1 MPSRS
6 DKQEIDLLIG
16 AYAMRTFA
24 IAPIVVSLLTWTA
37 FGNAF
42 AAPPAPVGHRQPNA
56 SNVPASVLR
65 AEPQRSADDIE
76 LDKRLNICR
85 GC

>member
-6 DKQEIDLLIG
+6 DKREVDVSIA
-16 AYAMRTFA
+16 AYVMRTCA
-24 IAPIVVSLLTWTA
+24 IAPIAVSVLIWTA

-42 AAPPAPVGHRQPNA
+42 AVPPAPTGHRQPNA

-65 AEPQRSADDIE
+65 AEQQGNAADVE
-76 LDKRLNICR
+76 LNKKLNICR

>member
-1 MPSRS
+1 MPARS
-6 DKQEIDLLIG
+6 DKQEVDLPIG
-16 AYAMRTFA
+16 AYGMRACA
-24 IAPIVVSLLTWTA
+24 IAPIVVSVLMSTA
-37 FGNAF
+37 FGDAF
-42 AAPPAPVGHRQPNA
+42 AALPAPVGHRQPNA